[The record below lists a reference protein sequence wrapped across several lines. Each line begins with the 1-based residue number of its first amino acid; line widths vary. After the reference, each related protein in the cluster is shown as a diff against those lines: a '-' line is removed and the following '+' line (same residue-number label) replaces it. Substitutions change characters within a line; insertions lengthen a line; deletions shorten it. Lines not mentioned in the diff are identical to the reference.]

1 VHRTADHRLTL
12 ALLLALP
19 WQGVAARQYY
29 AIDPV
34 HTRVAFHV
42 MHAGFSPS
50 IGTVSKPTGHIWFDE
65 QDPGASSVE
74 IRIPVDTL
82 DMGDAAW
89 NRKVAEN
96 FLDTD
101 AYPTASFRSTAVRV
115 SSQTPLVLDID
126 GELSIAGGSVQV
138 SFKATLNANKRH
150 PLTFKQTLGLQAST
164 QFSRKALGI
173 DAWGSVVD
181 DTVYMDVA
189 VEATRGNPD
198 DENEKEL
205 P

>member
-1 VHRTADHRLTL
+1 MHPTADHRLTL
-12 ALLLALP
+12 ALLVLLP
-19 WQGVAARQYY
+19 WQGVAAREYY

-65 QDPGASSVE
+65 KDPGASSVE

-89 NRKVAEN
+89 NRKVAES
-96 FLDTD
+96 FLHTD
-101 AYPTASFRSTAVRV
+101 AYPSASFRSTAVRV
-115 SSQTPLVLDID
+115 SSETPLVLDVD
-126 GELSIAGGSVQV
+126 GELTIAGGSVPV
-138 SFKATLNANKRH
+138 SFRTVLNANKRH

-189 VEATRGNPD
+189 VEAIRGNPD
-198 DENEKEL
+198 DADEKEI

>member
-1 VHRTADHRLTL
+1 MHRTVNHRFTL
-12 ALLLALP
+12 ALMLALP
-19 WQGVAARQYY
+19 WQGASAREYY

-65 QDPGASSVE
+65 NDPGASSVE

-89 NRKVAEN
+89 NRKVAES
-96 FLDTD
+96 FLNTG
-101 AYPTASFRSTAVRV
+101 AFPTASFQSTAVRV
-115 SSQTPLVLDID
+115 SSLTPLLLDVD
-126 GELSIAGGSVQV
+126 GELRIAGGSIPI
-138 SFKATLNANKRH
+138 SFKTTLNANKRH

-173 DAWGSVVD
+173 DAWSSVVD
-181 DTVYMDVA
+181 DTVYMEVA
-189 VEATRGNPD
+189 VEAIRADAPD
-198 DENEKEL
+198 QKDI

>member
-1 VHRTADHRLTL
+1 MHRTVNHRFTL
-12 ALLLALP
+12 ALMLALP
-19 WQGVAARQYY
+19 WQGASAREYY

-65 QDPGASSVE
+65 KDPGASSVE

-89 NRKVAEN
+89 NRKVAES

-101 AYPTASFRSTAVRV
+101 AYPTASFRSTAVRIA
-115 SSQTPLVLDID
+115 SATPLLLDVD
-126 GELSIAGGSVQV
+126 GELRIAGGSIPIR
-138 SFKATLNANKRH
+138 FKTTLNANKRH

-173 DAWGSVVD
+173 DAWSSVVD
-181 DTVYMDVA
+181 DTVYMEVA
-189 VEATRGNPD
+189 VEAIRTDAPD
-198 DENEKEL
+198 QKDI

>member
-1 VHRTADHRLTL
+1 MHRTVNHRFTL
-12 ALLLALP
+12 ALMLALP
-19 WQGVAARQYY
+19 WQGASAREYY

-65 QDPGASSVE
+65 KDPGASSVE
-74 IRIPVDTL
+74 IRIPVDSL

-89 NRKVAEN
+89 NRKVAES
-96 FLDTD
+96 FLKTD
-101 AYPTASFRSTAVRV
+101 AFPTASFQSTAVRV
-115 SSQTPLVLDID
+115 LSLTPLLLDVD
-126 GELSIAGGSVQV
+126 GELRIAGGSITIR
-138 SFKATLNANKRH
+138 FKTTLNANKRH

-173 DAWGSVVD
+173 DAWSSVVD
-181 DTVYMDVA
+181 DTVYMEVA
-189 VEATRGNPD
+189 VEAIRTDAPD
-198 DENEKEL
+198 QKDI

>member
-1 VHRTADHRLTL
+1 MHATANHRLTL
-12 ALLLALP
+12 AMLVLLP
-19 WQGVAARQYY
+19 WQAVAAREYY

-34 HTRVAFHV
+34 HTRVAFNV

-65 QDPGASSVE
+65 KDPGASSVE

-89 NRKVAEN
+89 NRKVAES
-96 FLDTD
+96 FLHTD
-101 AYPTASFRSTAVRV
+101 AHPTAGFRSTAVRV
-115 SSQTPLVLDID
+115 ASQTPLTLDVDGVL
-126 GELSIAGGSVQV
+126 SMAGGSIPI
-138 SFKATLNANKRH
+138 SFKTVLNANKRH

-189 VEATRGNPD
+189 VEAIRGDPD
-198 DENEKEL
+198 DADEKEI

>member
-1 VHRTADHRLTL
+1 VHRTVNHRFTL
-12 ALLLALP
+12 ALMLALP
-19 WQGVAARQYY
+19 WQGASASEYY

-65 QDPGASSVE
+65 KDPGASSVE

-89 NRKVAEN
+89 NRKVAES
-96 FLDTD
+96 FLNTG
-101 AYPTASFRSTAVRV
+101 AFPTASFQSTAVRV
-115 SSQTPLVLDID
+115 SSLSPLLLGVH
-126 GELSIAGGSVQV
+126 GELRIAGGSIPFPIT
-138 SFKATLNANKRH
+138 STLSARTATPCPFNKA
-150 PLTFKQTLGLQAST
+150 LGLQAST

-173 DAWGSVVD
+173 DAWSSVVD
-181 DTVYMDVA
+181 DTVYMEVA
-189 VEATRGNPD
+189 VEAIRTVAPD
-198 DENEKEL
+198 QKDI

>member
-1 VHRTADHRLTL
+1 VHRSATHRLTL
-12 ALLLALP
+12 TLLLILP
-19 WQGVAARQYY
+19 WQGAAAREYY

-74 IRIPVDTL
+74 ILIPVDTL
-82 DMGDAAW
+82 DMGDAGW
-89 NRKVAEN
+89 NRKIAEN
-96 FLDTD
+96 FLNTDT
-101 AYPTASFRSTAVRV
+101 YPTASFRSTAVRIA
-115 SSQTPLVLDID
+115 SATPLVLDVD
-126 GELSIAGGSVQV
+126 GELRIAGGSVPV

-150 PLTFKQTLGLQAST
+150 PLTLKQTLGLQAST

-173 DAWGSVVD
+173 DAWNSLVA

-189 VEATRGNPD
+189 VEAARGNPD
-198 DENEKEL
+198 DDKNKEL